1 MMDIGTNKQHF
12 LMTGGIFAHEEAH
25 VVTTILGSCISVCL
39 WDPVGKVGGIN
50 HYMLP
55 LWNGEGLA
63 TPKYG
68 SIAIPKL
75 IEKMIGLGCSK
86 KNLRA
91 KIFGGGE
98 VFNGSSFPVKI
109 GDRNIHLAQDLL
121 EAEKIPVV
129 GFDMGGKTG
138 RKILYHTGTGDV
150 LVKRLKQ
157 QVDDVK
163 TS

>member
-1 MMDIGTNKQHF
+1 
-12 LMTGGIFAHEEAH
+12 
-25 VVTTILGSCISVCL
+25 
-39 WDPVGKVGGIN
+39 
-50 HYMLP
+50 MLP